1 MPVEIVTIPC
11 LSDNYAFLVHESTT
25 GETALVDIPE
35 FDPISEE
42 LCSRDWD
49 LTYVLLT
56 HHHSDHIDGLS
67 ELLEVYPAKVVGA
80 KNDASRLP
88 KLDLAV
94 EEGDVFSIGDVT
106 VSVMDVS
113 GHTLGHVAYYLAD
126 ARAAFTADSL
136 MALGCG
142 RLFEGSPT
150 QMYQS
155 LEKLAGLP
163 PETLIYSGHE
173 YTQSNGRFAITIEPE
188 NAMLQRR
195 LEDVTLARNAKRPT
209 IPSLLK
215 LELET
220 NPFLRCGETSVQ
232 RSVGMEGADREVI
245 FAELR
250 KRKDAF

>member
-25 GETALVDIPE
+25 GETALVDVPE
-35 FDPISEE
+35 FGPIYEE
-42 LCSRDWD
+42 LRCRDWD
-49 LTYVLLT
+49 LTYVLIT

-67 ELLEVYPAKVVGA
+67 ELLDVYPAKVVGA
-80 KNDASRLP
+80 KSDTFRLP
-88 KLDLAV
+88 NLDLAV
-94 EEGDVFSIGDVT
+94 EDGDVFSIGDVT

-113 GHTLGHVAYYLAD
+113 GHTLGHIAYFLAD
-126 ARAAFTADSL
+126 ARAVFTADSL

-150 QMYQS
+150 QMLQS
-155 LEKLAGLP
+155 LEKIASLP

-173 YTQSNGRFAITIEPE
+173 YTQSNGRFAVTIEPE
-188 NAMLQRR
+188 NAMLLRR
-195 LEDVTLARNAKRPT
+195 LEDVRLARNAKRPT

-220 NPFLRCGETSVQ
+220 NPFLRCGEASVQ
-232 RSVGMEGADREVI
+232 RFVGMEGADRKAI